1 MRLFFARHGETDWNA
16 QKLIQGSTDIELNEN
31 GLAQAHALAKALA
44 GTGIQCVYTSKL
56 KRASVT
62 AGIVAEALGI
72 PCIVREDGS
81 VTLSWEEF
89 LPM

>member
-1 MRLFFARHGETDWNA
+1 MKEFLVIRDREPVFAEVR
-16 QKLIQGSTDIELNEN
+16 QKGSI
-31 GLAQAHALAKALA
+31 
-44 GTGIQCVYTSKL
+44 
-56 KRASVT
+56 
-62 AGIVAEALGI
+62 GI